1 VESLASS
8 TATGFTNL
16 VTVTIT
22 TNKMTL
28 SISGTIFEGQNV
40 PRIVMIDDYQVEAR
54 PVGHLLL
61 VRNKDLPGVVG
72 LVGTILAKNGI
83 NISGMSLGPN
93 RNRPIA
99 LEIINVDQPVQQ
111 HVIDELK
118 SADLILE
125 ARPIRIS

>member
-1 VESLASS
+1 
-8 TATGFTNL
+8 
-16 VTVTIT
+16 
-22 TNKMTL
+22 
-28 SISGTIFEGQNV
+28 
-40 PRIVMIDDYQVEAR
+40 
-54 PVGHLLL
+54 